1 MRRDRR
7 RSEASIGRTLQAW
20 FAGFMPAP
28 LNTGSAERLRSC
40 LGALLG
46 LGVTGYICTHAVG
59 GGARA
64 PLLIAP
70 MGASAVL
77 LFGVPSSPL
86 AQPWSIVG
94 GNIVAALIGVTCA
107 QWINDP
113 LLAAATAA
121 ALAIGAMS
129 ALRCLH
135 PPSGAVALTTVLGGP
150 AVTASGYDFVLS
162 PVALNSVILM
172 LAAIAFNNAT
182 RRVYP
187 HPQRPRPN
195 VHHTADSNPSARTG
209 IRREDFDAVLRQ
221 YDQVLDVSRDDLEGL
236 LQQAEMR
243 AYHRQFG
250 EVTCADIMSR
260 DVIAVQFGTPLE
272 KAWTELRRH
281 DIRALPVID
290 PARRVIGMVS
300 DMDFMTH
307 ADLHVYSDL
316 GSRFRRFVSQPVGTH
331 SDRPEVVGQ
340 IMPRGVRTV
349 SETTHIAQLVPLMAD
364 AGLRHVPVIDAQ
376 QRLSGIISQSDLVA
390 ALYRGGLTPAGG
402 SYTAIKV

>member
-1 MRRDRR
+1 VPR
-7 RSEASIGRTLQAW
+7 LQAW
-20 FAGFMPAP
+20 FAGFIPAP
-28 LNTGSAERLRSC
+28 LNTGLPERLRSC
-40 LGALLG
+40 LGALVG
-46 LGVTGYICTHAVG
+46 LGATGFICTHAIG
-59 GGARA
+59 GGVRA

-113 LLAAATAA
+113 LLAAAIAA
-121 ALAIGAMS
+121 ALAIGGMS

-150 AVTASGYDFVLS
+150 AVTASGYHFVLV
-162 PVALNSVILM
+162 PVALNSVMLM

-187 HPQRPRPN
+187 HPQQSRPN
-195 VHHTADSNPSARTG
+195 VHHTADPNPSERTG
-209 IRREDFDAVLRQ
+209 VRHEDFDAVLRQ
-221 YDQVLDVSRDDLEGL
+221 YNQILDVSRDDLEGL
-236 LQQAEMR
+236 LRQAEMR
-243 AYHRQFG
+243 AYHRRFG

-260 DVIAVQFGTPLE
+260 DVVAVQFGTTLE
-272 KAWTELRRH
+272 EAWSELRRH

-300 DMDFMTH
+300 DVDFMTN
-307 ADLHVYSDL
+307 AELHGYGAL
-316 GSRFRRFVSQPVGTH
+316 GSRFRHFLRRPASTH

-349 SETTHIAQLVPLMAD
+349 SDTTHIAQLVPLMAD
-364 AGLRHVPVIDAQ
+364 AGLRHVAVVDSER
-376 QRLSGIISQSDLVA
+376 RLCGIISQSDLVA
-390 ALYRGGLTPAGG
+390 ALYRGGIT
-402 SYTAIKV
+402 TAAQRA